1 MQKKKSRP
9 QAKPRTQNQAP
20 LPPVEIGIEKLVY
33 GGDGLGRQES
43 GEIMFIPWSAPGDRL
58 KVQPLPGSQK
68 PARGC
73 IEEIIEAGPE
83 RTTAP
88 CSVFGTC
95 GGCQWQHLN
104 PDAQRRWKRDIV
116 TESLQRIGKL
126 PDIQVLDTIGSD
138 ESAWHYRNRAQW
150 DVGPR
155 GRLGYCQASSHDV
168 VAFEHCWIIPE
179 PLNRIA
185 DWLQDKFKSDT
196 ALATRVKRI
205 EAMVNRQGKMLV
217 TLEPVQDQ
225 ELNRLAAALKAAFPE
240 IIGIVSMAEGRPEP
254 KVLQGQSFLTETLGG
269 NTFCISAGS
278 FFQTN
283 LEAAERML
291 SVIDTWLLPD
301 TASLVDLY
309 AGVGVFAIRFADRF
323 KRVLAIESAK
333 TALNDAR
340 QNIILAPAPHV
351 AVKSGDVSRVLGN
364 LAESFDVAIVDPPRA
379 GCRPE
384 VLDWL
389 NRQVQRQII
398 YVSCN
403 PTTLARDLKT
413 LTESGWQVQ
422 AVQPIDMFP
431 QTYHVETI
439 VNLTR

>member
-20 LPPVEIGIEKLVY
+20 LPAVEINIDKLVY
-33 GGDGLGRQES
+33 GGDGLGRLGS
-43 GEIMFIPWSAPGDRL
+43 GEIIFVPWSAPGDRL
-58 KVQPLPGSQK
+58 KVQPLAGSQK
-68 PARGC
+68 PARGR
-73 IEEIIEAGPE
+73 IAEILETGPE
-83 RTTAP
+83 RTTPP

-104 PDAQRRWKRDIV
+104 PSAQRMWKRDIV
-116 TESLQRIGKL
+116 AESLQRIGKL
-126 PDIQVLDTIGSD
+126 PDVQVLDTIGSD
-138 ESAWHYRNRAQW
+138 EATWHYRNRVQW

-155 GRLGYCQASSHDV
+155 GQLGYCQASSHDV
-168 VAFEHCWIIPE
+168 VAFDHCWIIPE

-185 DWLQDKFKSDT
+185 DWLQEKFQSDT

-205 EAMVNRQGKMLV
+205 EAFVNRKEQVLV
-217 TLEPVQDQ
+217 TLEPIQDQ
-225 ELNRLAAALKAAFPE
+225 ELNRLAAALKSAFPE

-254 KVLQGQSFLTETLGG
+254 KVLQGQAFLTETLGG
-269 NTFCISAGS
+269 HTFCISAGS

-291 SVIDTWLLPD
+291 AVMDEWLLPD
-301 TASLVDLY
+301 SGSLVDLY
-309 AGVGVFAIRFADRF
+309 AGVGVFAIHFSDRF
-323 KRVLAIESAK
+323 KRVLAVESAK

-340 QNIILAPAPHV
+340 QNIILVPAPHV

-364 LAESFDVAIVDPPRA
+364 LSESFDVAIVDPPRA

-389 NRQVQRQII
+389 NRQVQRQIL

-413 LTESGWQVQ
+413 LAEGGWQVQ

-431 QTYHVETI
+431 QTYHMETI